1 MGSAPSSSLPPTL
14 DKVAAKALAG
24 DQWGPQ
30 WEAKFDAHAGADGT
44 ITAAQLKEA
53 VADGSRHFVVRI
65 ADDQAQA
72 SAGQTLRQHPFDG
85 ASRGRYTPM
94 IWYWRETLD
103 CERLVSSLQA
113 TLAHFPVL
121 AGRYTAGTP
130 TSFDLNN
137 AGVPVELCTAA
148 SDATLAATATAR
160 LPAAVGHSQPAFF
173 PRSAH
178 VPFLPDG
185 AMDPDT
191 ARPDYPLLKVK
202 VTTFPASGGG
212 GTAIGIL
219 LSHCVGDGEAE
230 IFFMRCWG
238 KAYSSPSSP
247 PPSSSSSGSD
257 AATEAAASAAS
268 AASPPLVFAP
278 PPDHERMPEAQFH
291 LSDAEAVSKAAMP
304 GFMKQRVV
312 PTNVPSVP
320 EFAKVMPK
328 IMGPAVVVVPMQ
340 PSALKALKTEASK
353 GLEGGDFVSTDD
365 ALLAAVWR
373 AQVVVRCR
381 QLGIGDDDHETTT
394 TSLSRAINVRG
405 RLAPKLSE
413 GFFANAATNACLDLT
428 VKEALALPLSQIALR
443 LRKKL
448 QEVTPAAVAQAAQW
462 QKQVQD
468 TGDSKTTFI
477 FDEHALTYIASS
489 WMFDW
494 EGCVFAA
501 PDSDGG
507 ADESKGAAAAG
518 DADTA
523 DGVSNDRGKPLCFEH
538 GADESKG
545 AAAAG
550 DADTAVGTSN
560 DRGKPLCFEHGAL
573 LPFVVVFTPRAKGD
587 GIDVWSSGTQE
598 AVEHFAELLLKT
610 EGGR

>member
-1 MGSAPSSSLPPTL
+1 MGSAPSSLPPAV
-14 DKVAAKALAG
+14 DKAAAKALAG

-247 PPSSSSSGSD
+247 PLSSSSSGSD
-257 AATEAAASAAS
+257 AATEAAAPAASAAS
-268 AASPPLVFAP
+268 AASPSLVFAP

-340 PSALKALKTEASK
+340 PGALKALKTEASK

-494 EGCVFAA
+494 EGCVFVA
-501 PDSDGG
+501 PGSDGG
-507 ADESKGAAAAG
+507 ADESKGAAAG

-523 DGVSNDRGKPLCFEH
+523 DGV
-538 GADESKG
+538 
-545 AAAAG
+545 
-550 DADTAVGTSN
+550 SN